1 MGIEPQLFGPA
12 LWGAMH
18 YIALG
23 APESLDST
31 QQLQYKQFYM
41 SLSQVI
47 PCYTCRQH
55 FQEILNKY
63 PIDNYLGNKETLF
76 IWTVTVHNAVNKD
89 LNKPEFSVVDAK
101 NKWMQST
108 NYNIDNL
115 STNTKK
121 IPSNNVYN
129 LLLKILTILL
139 IFMGGIYIGKVLF
152 TKEHKKR

>member
-12 LWGAMH
+12 LWGAIH

-23 APESLDST
+23 APVTLDSN
-31 QQLQYKQFYM
+31 QQLQYKNFYM

-47 PCYTCRQH
+47 PCYTCKQH
-55 FQEILNKY
+55 FLEILNKY
-63 PIDNYLGNKETLF
+63 PIDNHLSNKDTLF
-76 IWTVTVHNAVNKD
+76 NWTVIVHNAVNKQ

-115 STNTKK
+115 STTTKNMS
-121 IPSNNVYN
+121 SNNIYN
-129 LLLKILTILL
+129 LLFKITIILL
-139 IFMGGIYIGKVLF
+139 LFGSGIYIGKVLF